1 LKHYPQVDEYIGMQ
15 KCKSTG
21 LSLPTELML
30 KIDRERGDIPRSRF
44 LLRLVEQAYKEKEG
58 GLDLNE

>member
-15 KCKSTG
+15 KYKSTG

>member
-1 LKHYPQVDEYIGMQ
+1 MQ

-44 LLRLVEQAYKEKEG
+44 LLRIIEEVYEHRQQRKEVAT
-58 GLDLNE
+58 